1 MDKDNNT
8 GLQQSVLDSYLD
20 SINAIDKR
28 IEAIKYELCR
38 CPECAQLRRR
48 LVLLNEMRRDCV
60 EISSKLKNYYLSPE
74 QKNILSKI
82 DRM

>member
-1 MDKDNNT
+1 MDKNNNT

-28 IEAIKYELCR
+28 IEAIKSELCR

-60 EISSKLKNYYLSPE
+60 EISSKLRDYYLSPE
-74 QKNILSKI
+74 EKNILSKI
-82 DRM
+82 ERM

>member
-1 MDKDNNT
+1 MDKDNNI
-8 GLQQSVLDSYLD
+8 GLQQSVLNSYID

-28 IEAIKYELCR
+28 IDKIKYELCR

-48 LVLLNEMRRDCV
+48 LVLLNQMRRDCV
-60 EISSKLKNYYLSPE
+60 EISSRLRDYYLSPE
-74 QKNILSKI
+74 EKSILSKI